1 MAYIGNRP
9 VSGDNN
15 SFRVLDD
22 IKTHTFS
29 FDGSS
34 SSVVSTSDNTITHLG
49 HRLIQGQRV
58 TYTDGTGSPIGGL
71 TDGTVYFVVIN
82 DANSFK
88 LASSASNAAAGTG
101 INLTSVGSGTSH
113 NITVAFDGVNTK
125 FKATFNNG
133 KEADVTRVAQ
143 IQISLNNVIQQP
155 QNTATP
161 TSGFGFDT
169 DSVIVF
175 ATAPAS
181 NATFWGILFANNFP
195 TFEISDNDVDS
206 FTGDGSATEFSL
218 SKSPATNE
226 NIIVT
231 IDGVV
236 QYPSDNSTTRAYN
249 TVGNALQFSSAPA
262 DGADIQARHIGFAG
276 PDPSVAGVTAFYGRT
291 GSVFLN
297 SSDSIVV
304 NDAEVTGNLTV
315 QGTMTTLDT
324 KVTEVDQLEV
334 AADNTTVGV
343 AITQSGS
350 GDILNLYDGSTEIFS
365 VEDGGDIISKGQY
378 LKIQNAASPEIQLTD
393 TSASDSLCFIRNSSG
408 NLRLAADNNNVHSD
422 TSLMFLVDGDEAMR
436 IKGGNLGINS
446 TSPTEKLD
454 VIGNIKASGTIT
466 ASSFVGGLPIT
477 NGADN
482 RVITATSASAI
493 QGEAGLTFD
502 GSTLNN
508 AGSGFKEISVSSS
521 TNNSATL
528 RLLNNQKNFSV
539 SNVTGGKFAIA
550 DGSTQRFVIDGS
562 GNIGVG
568 TNNPIQKVQINNGAD
583 DPNIVL
589 LYGADTSTEYAG
601 IGVFQGNATFTGG
614 GAGSNNTGISLRTA
628 SGGTE
633 IERVH
638 ITSTGVIQL
647 SNLYSPYTPGTATRF
662 SLYNDTNNHYG
673 LHVGGSYDLNYNA
686 GGSTLSG
693 KGEHRFHTAATERL
707 RITSDGEVRIADGGL
722 LTINADASGN
732 YAVSEALRV
741 DDNNSTNDRALQIF
755 EYHNNGSRWHSFN
768 QNLNVTTTGSSYT
781 YTQGNY
787 GGSTMM
793 QMLNGNLRIF
803 NNPEVVGGGTSAIT
817 PIERFTILSGG
828 NVGINSINP
837 STPLEIYSAASQG
850 WKFKIKTSVSEGAG
864 FYQRSNG
871 DFELVLRDASNNNNH
886 IAGTDGALQFKTSG
900 SEKLRITGIG
910 SVGIGIA
917 NPTQKFQMVGGNIR
931 LDKGR
936 RLDFGDQF
944 RTLQY
949 TSNDTMTLQSPENV
963 VICID
968 NNANETDRIFA
979 IKKDTQNPDD
989 GSGTELFRVQEDGSI
1004 GVNIASPDG
1013 QFHIHNSTAGSVTAA
1028 TDANDLVI
1036 ESSANVGMSFL
1047 TANDSLARIKFGDPD
1062 ATNAGAL
1069 VYNHQNDK
1077 ISIVTGTANRMI
1089 IGSDMISAR
1098 THYGVARTAGG
1109 YTFRETNEGGERAG
1123 MHSDASNHLIFKA
1136 GGANEYVRISHQG
1149 NVGIGTNDP
1158 DAKLNVYRDDAGL
1171 GHQIQISQDG
1181 TGDATL
1187 GFEIVGTRAWSMGI
1201 DNSDGDK
1208 FKIASG
1214 SAVDG
1219 SADSNS
1225 RLTISTTGNVGIG
1238 TSDPDQKLHV
1248 VVTSATATAAKF
1260 ERSHNNNVAI
1270 EYRNTIGNMYAG
1282 LAGNALGW
1290 AIDDDA
1296 NLGVAPM
1303 FIVRRDTS
1311 RVGIGSLIPADRF
1324 DVHGNAIF
1332 GEQSTADGQ
1341 VQIGRRY
1348 SGNRNAYVDLIGD
1361 DTYHDY
1367 GLRVIRKSDGEN
1379 AESQI
1384 DHRGTGDFTVSA
1396 TEAATIRFAI
1406 TGSERLRITS
1416 DGHVKIPDNAEIRLG
1431 GAQTTSGVIKI
1442 YSQSGTSDM
1451 THIDATSGNG
1461 KHMRFIDSSSG
1472 TTQTELY
1479 HGNAQKLS
1487 TQSYGILVQGQVG
1500 GTTGFL
1506 TNDAGDIE
1514 IGTRSRIHAAS
1525 GTCFIVENSNSGGD
1539 EVFRIKSDGKVG
1551 IGTADPLVRL
1561 NVDNPTA
1568 LGGTSGNRQEIARF
1582 EGNVANNGI
1591 LEFSNMRISNG
1602 SDWESSA
1609 FRIQRII
1616 DVTRMGYI
1624 DFGTGAGSGTGG
1636 DGRNIQFG
1644 SGDGTL
1650 MMHLDSEGKVGIG
1663 TAAPVKELDIVGDAA
1678 IEGTLFL
1685 SDVGGQIVKLIGTGG
1700 NLDVHSDGTIDF
1712 IESDNNKT
1720 MVTFDINTT
1729 HNDARI
1735 YMEGDIDTYWNHPAS
1750 NEFGFTMGG
1759 NELLRL
1765 TSSIARIKGFNGTG
1779 LRLEGSGS
1787 DYQGMQLKVTDASA
1801 SQTRNIFIDVVN
1813 ENGKAVANQVGQIQ
1827 SDGGSK
1833 WSWATQPP
1841 GTSRTADNARQDR
1854 LHITANGSIGIN
1866 QPDPT
1871 ASLEVRPANGTG
1883 LGETAGDELDIAE
1896 FGSGTNAT
1904 GGANDVKLLV
1914 QNVRLSDGNNW
1925 TTTTTR
1931 IQRRVDVTDQSYI
1944 DFGTGGGADGGDI
1957 ELGYGSRVNVHI
1969 DNAGGVGIASVSS
1982 NDGCGVIKYMSG
1994 TSRPDNA
2001 VGGITVRV
2009 DAGDITGDIKIPR
2022 FGHIM
2027 AVTSFT
2033 DNAGTNYPQ
2042 PSGAGLI
2049 YVDVGPSKS
2058 LAVITSNNVSGNLR
2072 TSDSMVTDITTLT
2085 NNNVTFMPGS
2095 TNGTIRIANRWTT
2108 SPTSSKITFYLTF
2121 M

>member
-1 MAYIGNRP
+1 
-9 VSGDNN
+9 
-15 SFRVLDD
+15 
-22 IKTHTFS
+22 
-29 FDGSS
+29 
-34 SSVVSTSDNTITHLG
+34 
-49 HRLIQGQRV
+49 
-58 TYTDGTGSPIGGL
+58 
-71 TDGTVYFVVIN
+71 
-82 DANSFK
+82 
-88 LASSASNAAAGTG
+88 
-101 INLTSVGSGTSH
+101 
-113 NITVAFDGVNTK
+113 
-125 FKATFNNG
+125 
-133 KEADVTRVAQ
+133 
-143 IQISLNNVIQQP
+143 
-155 QNTATP
+155 
-161 TSGFGFDT
+161 
-169 DSVIVF
+169 
-175 ATAPAS
+175 
-181 NATFWGILFANNFP
+181 
-195 TFEISDNDVDS
+195 
-206 FTGDGSATEFSL
+206 
-218 SKSPATNE
+218 
-226 NIIVT
+226 
-231 IDGVV
+231 
-236 QYPSDNSTTRAYN
+236 
-249 TVGNALQFSSAPA
+249 
-262 DGADIQARHIGFAG
+262 
-276 PDPSVAGVTAFYGRT
+276 
-291 GSVFLN
+291 
-297 SSDSIVV
+297 
-304 NDAEVTGNLTV
+304 
-315 QGTMTTLDT
+315 
-324 KVTEVDQLEV
+324 
-334 AADNTTVGV
+334 
-343 AITQSGS
+343 
-350 GDILNLYDGSTEIFS
+350 
-365 VEDGGDIISKGQY
+365 
-378 LKIQNAASPEIQLTD
+378 
-393 TSASDSLCFIRNSSG
+393 
-408 NLRLAADNNNVHSD
+408 
-422 TSLMFLVDGDEAMR
+422 
-436 IKGGNLGINS
+436 
-446 TSPTEKLD
+446 
-454 VIGNIKASGTIT
+454 
-466 ASSFVGGLPIT
+466 
-477 NGADN
+477 
-482 RVITATSASAI
+482 
-493 QGEAGLTFD
+493 
-502 GSTLNN
+502 
-508 AGSGFKEISVSSS
+508 
-521 TNNSATL
+521 
-528 RLLNNQKNFSV
+528 
-539 SNVTGGKFAIA
+539 
-550 DGSTQRFVIDGS
+550 
-562 GNIGVG
+562 
-568 TNNPIQKVQINNGAD
+568 
-583 DPNIVL
+583 
-589 LYGADTSTEYAG
+589 
-601 IGVFQGNATFTGG
+601 
-614 GAGSNNTGISLRTA
+614 
-628 SGGTE
+628 
-633 IERVH
+633 
-638 ITSTGVIQL
+638 
-647 SNLYSPYTPGTATRF
+647 
-662 SLYNDTNNHYG
+662 
-673 LHVGGSYDLNYNA
+673 
-686 GGSTLSG
+686 
-693 KGEHRFHTAATERL
+693 
-707 RITSDGEVRIADGGL
+707 
-722 LTINADASGN
+722 
-732 YAVSEALRV
+732 
-741 DDNNSTNDRALQIF
+741 
-755 EYHNNGSRWHSFN
+755 
-768 QNLNVTTTGSSYT
+768 
-781 YTQGNY
+781 
-787 GGSTMM
+787 
-793 QMLNGNLRIF
+793 
-803 NNPEVVGGGTSAIT
+803 
-817 PIERFTILSGG
+817 
-828 NVGINSINP
+828 
-837 STPLEIYSAASQG
+837 
-850 WKFKIKTSVSEGAG
+850 
-864 FYQRSNG
+864 
-871 DFELVLRDASNNNNH
+871 
-886 IAGTDGALQFKTSG
+886 
-900 SEKLRITGIG
+900 
-910 SVGIGIA
+910 
-917 NPTQKFQMVGGNIR
+917 
-931 LDKGR
+931 
-936 RLDFGDQF
+936 
-944 RTLQY
+944 
-949 TSNDTMTLQSPENV
+949 
-963 VICID
+963 
-968 NNANETDRIFA
+968 
-979 IKKDTQNPDD
+979 
-989 GSGTELFRVQEDGSI
+989 
-1004 GVNIASPDG
+1004 
-1013 QFHIHNSTAGSVTAA
+1013 
-1028 TDANDLVI
+1028 
-1036 ESSANVGMSFL
+1036 
-1047 TANDSLARIKFGDPD
+1047 
-1062 ATNAGAL
+1062 
-1069 VYNHQNDK
+1069 
-1077 ISIVTGTANRMI
+1077 
-1089 IGSDMISAR
+1089 
-1098 THYGVARTAGG
+1098 
-1109 YTFRETNEGGERAG
+1109 ERAG

-1416 DGHVKIPDNAEIRLG
+1416 GGHIKIPDDAEIRLG
-1431 GAQTTSGVIKI
+1431 GAQTTTGVIKI
-1442 YSQSGTSDM
+1442 YSESGTSDM

-1866 QPDPT
+1866 QPDPS
-1871 ASLEVRPANGTG
+1871 ASLDVRPASGTG
-1883 LGETAGDELDIAE
+1883 LGETAGDEVNIAE
-1896 FGSGTNAT
+1896 FGSGSNAT
-1904 GGANDVKLLV
+1904 GAANDVKLLI
-1914 QNVRLSDGNNW
+1914 QNVRLSNGNNW
-1925 TTTTTR
+1925 TTTSTR
-1931 IQRRVDVTDQSYI
+1931 IQRRVDVTDQSYM
-1944 DFGTGGGADGGDI
+1944 DFGTGSNGDNI
-1957 ELGYGSRVNVHI
+1957 EFGYGTRVNVHL
-1969 DNAGGVGIASVSS
+1969 DSTGSVGIASVSS
-1982 NDGCGVIKYMSG
+1982 NDGCGVVKFETGS
-1994 TSRPDNA
+1994 TSSLPDNA
-2001 VGGITVRV
+2001 VGGITVKV
-2009 DAGDITGDIKIPR
+2009 GDE
-2022 FGHIM
+2022 
-2027 AVTSFT
+2027 
-2033 DNAGTNYPQ
+2033 Q
-2042 PSGAGLI
+2042 
-2049 YVDVGPSKS
+2049 
-2058 LAVITSNNVSGNLR
+2058 
-2072 TSDSMVTDITTLT
+2072 
-2085 NNNVTFMPGS
+2085 
-2095 TNGTIRIANRWTT
+2095 
-2108 SPTSSKITFYLTF
+2108 
-2121 M
+2121 